1 MPGRLARRFE
11 PEAALTE
18 IGGWVRGWLVQ
29 LVRIVGLVWLAI
41 VLLAASLSAL
51 QLVREVRSDP
61 GLSAGA
67 LLTLGALGIALA
79 ALGAIG
85 ILELARRGR
94 VTLALGLSVAALLAG
109 RVLAIAA
116 IPTPIRTDWVA
127 YHNLGTALASGQS
140 IDTARPIGW
149 PAVLGALYRVGG
161 PNPLFG
167 ELFNVGATVATAL
180 LLFWLTRRCF
190 GPVAAVAATF
200 IYAISPAPAVF
211 AAVLASEPLFTALLI
226 GAICLAILAIDR
238 GWRVWIATGLVLAVA
253 QYVRPAAL
261 ILLPAFMALP
271 ILTLVPLRRAILP
284 VILLGSIFV
293 LGLVPNVVF
302 QYERTGRLTLS
313 TSNFDGLNL
322 LVGLNE
328 KSGGSY
334 SREDRALIADIPP
347 TSREF
352 VDAPYR
358 LALERLRA
366 DPLVVIRL
374 APTKFQRMWGDATY
388 AARFAIVDNDP
399 ADPGRALLTIMSQ
412 GVHVL
417 TLALALVGVLAW
429 RSLQP
434 VVILIILSVLMATLA
449 SFVIET
455 QPRYHAPF
463 EPLLCLLAG
472 VGLAASYERMI
483 AAQAGYQW
491 LPGRA
496 H

>member
-1 MPGRLARRFE
+1 MARGFE
-11 PEAALTE
+11 PEAVLTE
-18 IGGWVRGWLVQ
+18 IGGWIRPRLVQ
-29 LVRIVGLVWLAI
+29 LVRIVGLVWLGI

-51 QLVREVRSDP
+51 QLVGEVRRDP
-61 GLSAGA
+61 GLSARV
-67 LLTLGALGIALA
+67 LLTLGACGIALA
-79 ALGAIG
+79 ALAIVG

-94 VTLALGLSVAALLAG
+94 VNLALGLSVAALLAS
-109 RVLAIAA
+109 RILAIAA
-116 IPTPIRTDWVA
+116 IPTPLRTDWVD
-127 YHNLGTALASGQS
+127 YHQLGTTLASGQA

-149 PAVLGALYRVGG
+149 PAVLGVLYRVGG

-167 ELFNVGATVATAL
+167 ELFNVGAMVVTAL
-180 LLFWLTRRCF
+180 LLFWLTRRSY

-200 IYAISPAPAVF
+200 IYAISPAPAIFV
-211 AAVLASEPLFTALLI
+211 AVLASEPLFAALLI

-238 GWRVWIATGLVLAVA
+238 GWRGWIATGLVLALA

-261 ILLPAFMALP
+261 ILLPAFLALP
-271 ILTLVPLRRAILP
+271 ILTIVPLRRAILP
-284 VILLGSIFV
+284 VVLLGSFFV
-293 LGLVPNVVF
+293 LGLVPNVVS

-334 SREDRALIADIPP
+334 SREDRALFADVPP

-366 DPLVVIRL
+366 DPLVVVRL

-412 GVHVL
+412 GIHVL
-417 TLALALVGVLAW
+417 TLVLAFVGVLAR
-429 RSLQP
+429 RSPEP
-434 VVILIILSVLMATLA
+434 VVILIILSLLMATLVA
-449 SFVIET
+449 VVLET

-472 VGLAASYERMI
+472 VGLAASRERII
-483 AAQAGYQW
+483 AFRHDR
-491 LPGRA
+491 LP
-496 H
+496 